1 MANLN
6 KISNIGLALILG
18 PLLVLIIQLGGFMPS
33 YAFIYIVGPIAILI
47 GVIIFVLGFAV
58 TKKDN

>member
-18 PLLVLIIQLGGFMPS
+18 PLLVLIIQLGGFMS
-33 YAFIYIVGPIAILI
+33 SSAFIYIVGPIAILI